1 MKLLIVNLQFENDG
15 SSGVWSKSDDQM
27 AESVRQNL
35 AGMTP
40 VGRIGRVTD
49 VSQAVEFLISSN
61 AR

>member
-1 MKLLIVNLQFENDG
+1 MKLLIVNFQFENDG